1 MTQTQ
6 QTPDLGNCLEP
17 LLRLRGWPENAI
29 KAVVSVAASIES
41 AIGEKLLTTA
51 QVEERYGVRSETL
64 TKLVRD
70 GALTPVQH
78 FFDAG
83 QGARGSYLFSPDGI
97 EDWLGKNTAERH
109 GGKSH
114 A

>member
-1 MTQTQ
+1 MTQ
-6 QTPDLGNCLEP
+6 PNPELSKCLEP

-29 KAVVSVAASIES
+29 KAVVSVATSIES
-41 AIGEKLLTTA
+41 VLGEKLLTTA
-51 QVEERYGVRSETL
+51 EVEARYGVRSETL

-70 GALTPVQH
+70 GAMVPVQH

-83 QGARGSYLFSPDGI
+83 QGARGSYLFSPKGI
-97 EDWLGKNTAERH
+97 EDWLGKNTTERH
-109 GGKSH
+109 GGESH